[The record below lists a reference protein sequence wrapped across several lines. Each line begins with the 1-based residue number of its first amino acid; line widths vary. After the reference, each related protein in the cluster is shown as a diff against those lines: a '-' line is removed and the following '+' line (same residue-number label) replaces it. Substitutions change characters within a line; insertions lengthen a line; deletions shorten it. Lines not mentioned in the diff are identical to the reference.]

1 MISLIKILSIFF
13 YEKEFTIFV
22 KKQIINMDLFS
33 VNNYYVPNF
42 IYSKKNF
49 ILSFYYKK
57 IKYEEFNVAPD

>member
-13 YEKEFTIFV
+13 YEKEFSIFV

-42 IYSKKNF
+42 IYNKKNF
-49 ILSFYYKK
+49 LLSFFYKK
-57 IKYEEFNVAPD
+57 LKYEEFNVVFN